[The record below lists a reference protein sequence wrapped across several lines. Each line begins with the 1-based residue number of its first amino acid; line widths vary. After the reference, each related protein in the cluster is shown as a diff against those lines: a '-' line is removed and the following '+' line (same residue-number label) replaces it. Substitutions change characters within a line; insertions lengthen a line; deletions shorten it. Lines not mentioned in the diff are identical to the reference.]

1 MMIKIYVIF
10 KYITFYAKQT
20 LATHLFN
27 TIKILEK
34 LQTIC
39 TKINFLMSKINVYT
53 KMLGKTCR

>member
-27 TIKILEK
+27 TIKK
-34 LQTIC
+34 F
-39 TKINFLMSKINVYT
+39 KKKGNNMHSNKFFNVT
-53 KMLGKTCR
+53 E